1 VFVTQKVTGLPATA
15 AFLRMALKQF
25 AATLHRQSEQQ
36 TGVVDVFANA
46 IRELTHELQK
56 ARARSRAI
64 ETRLEAAE
72 NRIEHLESVVAALTR
87 QGWLQ

>member
-1 VFVTQKVTGLPATA
+1 MTQKVTGLPVTA

-25 AATLHRQSEQQ
+25 AATLHRQTEQQ

-46 IRELTHELQK
+46 IRELSQDLHK
-56 ARARSRAI
+56 ARVRSRAI
-64 ETRLEAAE
+64 EARLEAAE